1 MARIIAIAS
10 GKGGVGKTSLTANL
24 GIALAKLGKK
34 VVMIDTDLQMA
45 NLGLML
51 GMEGRPITLQD
62 VLLGEASIHDAT
74 YDVQEGA
81 KFIPSGLSIE
91 KFRRVDEEKLAEVIK
106 EVAESADIVLL
117 DAPAGIGADVMAT
130 LHAADEVLV
139 VTMAEAVSV
148 ADALKLILIAER
160 RIGLD
165 VIGVVVEMHK
175 GMKQEMPKKEIQKT
189 LQKKVIGVVPED
201 PRLRECSLEGVP
213 VVVKYPRS
221 PSAIAITKIA
231 AWLIGVK
238 PPEIEE
244 EKKPGIIE
252 MILSFFKGK
261 PKKEEKALKETSEK

>member
-1 MARIIAIAS
+1 LARIIAIAS

-117 DAPAGIGADVMAT
+117 AGIGADVMAT